1 MATLVFDIETSALP
15 IEMFDE
21 AQQEYLFRE
30 TEKIEDAVAKQAK
43 REEITRHKS
52 AVEMEMMRAVKRALD
67 PHGILNPGKFI

>member
-30 TEKIEDAVAKQAK
+30 TEKIEDVVAKDAK
-43 REEITRHKS
+43 TK
-52 AVEMEMMRAVKRALD
+52 MKW
-67 PHGILNPGKFI
+67 